1 MEKAA
6 EEFLKN
12 AGVLYTINKN
22 SWKKIIEK
30 KGYQF
35 SEDIYND
42 SIVKTYDAIRKKEV
56 DTTDYLSY
64 WFKTFLNNTMRE
76 KKYNDNK
83 TSSIDEE
90 TNEENEEW

>member
-12 AGVLYTINKN
+12 AGVLYTINKK

-35 SEDIYND
+35 SEDIYSE
-42 SIVKTYDAIRKKEV
+42 SIIKTYDAIRKKET
-56 DTTDYLSY
+56 DTNDYLSY
-64 WFKTFLNNTMRE
+64 WFKSFLNNTMRE

-90 TNEENEEW
+90 TNEETEEW

>member
-12 AGVLYTINKN
+12 AGVLYTINKK
-22 SWKKIIEK
+22 SWRTIIEK

-42 SIVKTYDAIRKKEV
+42 SIVKTYDAIRKKET

-76 KKYNDNK
+76 KKYNNNK
-83 TSSIDEE
+83 TTSIDEE